1 MPPKKPKRRRRKA
14 QPTQRQTQRQSV
26 VVNINS
32 DIAKRRR
39 RAAAQRKPAR
49 SHTDL
54 LTGFMTHQSNLLSNM
69 FNPSNSDPFAR
80 SLEPKIDAIGMKVDN
95 FIAQQRAVDNRP
107 ATVHQGDAVSVAGIS
122 KKTRFDVPPSPIFIS
137 PTLPKL
143 GDEAYFQSYYD
154 DKADDATAAAQ
165 RAADKITEEKRRQ
178 LAELEQ
184 EYAAEKDKNDMLQY
198 VDEVN
203 KNIDDGSVYE
213 DNDLM
218 REVEVR
224 QPPVSPLAAAEPD
237 SPPDGSGGGGG
248 QTERQWSEQ
257 TEAELRR
264 TKVKQ
269 LKDLITEARNKRIE
283 VRTMQGVDSM
293 GINRLFQ
300 EISEIQDKLKQRTP
314 DLSDGTRTRG
324 QLNTAEPAQAAPPNI
339 REKGRLLNFE

>member
-107 ATVHQGDAVSVAGIS
+107 ATVHLGDAVS
-122 KKTRFDVPPSPIFIS
+122 KKTRFDVPPSPIVIS

-143 GDEAYFQSYYD
+143 GDDDAYFNSYYD
-154 DKADDATAAAQ
+154 DKANDATAAAQ
-165 RAADKITEEKRRQ
+165 RAADEITKEKKREI
-178 LAELEQ
+178 AELEQ
-184 EYAAEKDKNDMLQY
+184 EFEAEKDKSDMLQY
-198 VDEVN
+198 IDNVN

-218 REVEVR
+218 REVEIS
-224 QPPVSPLAAAEPD
+224 QPPVNSLADLAAAEPD

-248 QTERQWSEQ
+248 QTE
-257 TEAELRR
+257 AELRQ

-269 LKDLITEARNKRIE
+269 LKDLINEARNKRIE

-314 DLSDGTRTRG
+314 DISDGTRTRG
-324 QLNTAEPAQAAPPNI
+324 QLNTAEPAQAAPPNM